1 MPSIDERKKL
11 ADPEGFE
18 PPVYSL
24 EGCRPIL
31 LGYGSL
37 EPPYLSFLT
46 FTTSIR
52 RMGQIFFALL

>member
-1 MPSIDERKKL
+1 MIENDKIKQ

-31 LGYGSL
+31 LGYGSI
-37 EPPYLSFLT
+37 ESPVT
-46 FTTSIR
+46 
-52 RMGQIFFALL
+52 